1 MHQRLGISAAE
12 LDERVEQ
19 EVEEF
24 MREITTERMMD
35 RLTAPEGLQRILTK
49 EDCLTLFRA
58 TGVPASGPLW
68 GVWRW
73 AANLG
78 EARFNF
84 EEPADVGDYS
94 FLNAYDDYGYC
105 KERSALPHS
114 PSP

>member
-1 MHQRLGISAAE
+1 

-78 EARFNF
+78 EAQFNF

-105 KERSALPHS
+105 RERSALPHS